1 MNAQRPTPRTLK
13 PRNRNFLG
21 FSLLA
26 LGVVGVLIGAFI
38 GRWELWSWGV
48 EARQE
53 LPRFKGGID
62 VVQFTATVL
71 DKDRRPVT
79 GLTAADFEVLVD
91 GKPRPLAAF
100 AAVTL
105 PEGALPASPAAS
117 AVASVAPDVQ
127 TNQLPAEGRLV
138 VIVMDRSI
146 TNGEPMRAA
155 RAVANAA
162 IERLG
167 PADLAGV
174 VYTYS
179 GARRY
184 SQGLT
189 ADRARL
195 RAAVNEVAVGALEE
209 PPPPP
214 SASEAAANRG
224 AMPAPKPQSR
234 VQLASDELSGECRC
248 GVCVPDT
255 LTALA
260 KALTGASARHKS
272 ILFVGSDVALASPDT
287 SSYCAAFIYP
297 ARDRL
302 TRALDEANV
311 TFHVVDPRALEYLG
325 ETAESAVPVGR
336 ADMSTNLQRQQ
347 NLSILPDYT
356 GGRVVLNSNKPEI
369 AVGPIFDE
377 DRSYYVLAIPRDPA
391 GSKADDRRQIRIS
404 VKRSDVTVRTRNLY
418 FAADAA
424 GRKPAPSAAAAA
436 LGELMPTADFPLQ
449 MNLVPQFVQDGS
461 SEVRVLLSVDAAVAG
476 KLDVLIRSYDRVFTP
491 VGTPLKQRLDV
502 PASAVAGSAAFQWT
516 SVLKLPPGDYE
527 VRAAVATADGKR
539 NASVFGYVEVP
550 DVRKRELAVS
560 GIIVKSGGTPTLLR
574 DFSVGGAAGL
584 SFQVARA
591 KDAPAPSVRYSLHNQ
606 AGQALADVAVPH
618 ERAVAVG
625 AGVESYDVGIRLPS
639 IAGRYVATIEA
650 SDGRRTATRDVPFRV
665 R

>member
-1 MNAQRPTPRTLK
+1 MNAQTRTPKTPKARREKATTL
-13 PRNRNFLG
+13 R
-21 FSLLA
+21 LLI
-26 LGVVGVLIGAFI
+26 LGVLGVLAWAFI
-38 GRWELWSWGV
+38 GRWELWNCGV
-48 EARQE
+48 EARQD

-62 VVQFTATVL
+62 VVQFTVTVL
-71 DKDRRPVT
+71 DKDRRPIT

-105 PEGALPASPAAS
+105 PQESSPASPAAS

-138 VIVMDRSI
+138 VIVMDRSV
-146 TNGEPMRAA
+146 TNGDPMRAA
-155 RAVANAA
+155 QAIANAA
-162 IERLG
+162 IDRLG

-174 VYTYS
+174 VYTYAGS
-179 GARRY
+179 RKF

-195 RAAVNEVAVGALEE
+195 RAAVNEMTVGALEE
-209 PPPPP
+209 PPAPP
-214 SASEAAANRG
+214 SVAEVAAGRG
-224 AMPAPKPQSR
+224 AMPPPRPQRR
-234 VQLASDELSGECRC
+234 VQLASDEVSGECRC

-260 KALTGASARHKS
+260 KTLTGASARHKT
-272 ILFVGSDVALASPDT
+272 ILFVGSDMALAAPDA
-287 SSYCAAFIYP
+287 SGYCATYIYS

-311 TFHVVDPRALEYLG
+311 TFHVVDPRGLEPLG
-325 ETAESAVPVGR
+325 DSAESAAPAGR
-336 ADMSTNLQRQQ
+336 DDASTNLLRQRI
-347 NLSILPDYT
+347 LEILPDYT
-356 GGRVVLNSNKPEI
+356 GGRTVLNSNAPEKAI
-369 AVGPIFDE
+369 GPIFDE
-377 DRSYYVLAIPRDPA
+377 DHAYYVLAIARDA
-391 GSKADDRRQIRIS
+391 AEARTDDRRRITIA
-404 VKRSDVTVRTRNLY
+404 VKRRDVTVRTRNLY

-424 GRKPAPSAAAAA
+424 NRKPAPNAAAAA
-436 LGELMPTADFPLQ
+436 LGELLPSADFPVQ

-461 SEVRVLLSVDAAVAG
+461 SEVRVLLGVDAAVAG
-476 KLDVLIRSYDRVFTP
+476 KLDVLIRSYDRVFSP

-502 PASAVAGSAAFQWT
+502 PASAVAGSAAFQWVST
-516 SVLKLPPGDYE
+516 LKLPPGDYE

-550 DVRKRELAVS
+550 DVRKAELALS
-560 GIIVKSGGTPTLLR
+560 GIVLKSGGTPTLLR
-574 DFSVGGAAGL
+574 EFPASSAVGF

-591 KDAPAPSVRYSLHNQ
+591 KDAPAASVRYALRDRD
-606 AGQALADVAVPH
+606 GQVVASIPVPH

-625 AGVESYDVGIRLPS
+625 SGIESYDIGVRLPS
-639 IAGRYVATIEA
+639 TAGRYVATIEV
-650 SDGRRTATRDVPFRV
+650 SDGRRSARRDVPITV